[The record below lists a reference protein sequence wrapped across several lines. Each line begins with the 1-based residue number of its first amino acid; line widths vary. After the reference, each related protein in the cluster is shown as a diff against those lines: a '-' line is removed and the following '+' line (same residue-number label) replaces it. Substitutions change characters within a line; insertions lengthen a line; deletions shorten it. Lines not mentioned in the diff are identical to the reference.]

1 MKKIYEAY
9 YSNKISFYVILC
21 IYSEVIFAFCTG
33 FFSSVLSAEIPP
45 PGSPHLVADL
55 SSLGCAIY
63 ISIMTA
69 GIVLLLT
76 PSVWLT
82 VKAVRDRVKAG
93 QIFAIWVCVTAACIL
108 ALILVLNGWS
118 PMSKLAD
125 VLFRLLDD
133 KLHMFVT
140 NFNPL
145 M

>member
-45 PGSPHLVADL
+45 PGSPHLVTDL
-55 SSLGCAIY
+55 SPSGHAIY
-63 ISIMTA
+63 ISIMAA

-76 PSVWLT
+76 PPVWLT

-93 QIFAIWVCVTAACIL
+93 QIFAIWVCVAVACTL
-108 ALILVLNGWS
+108 GLVLDLNGWS

-125 VLFRLLDD
+125 VLLSFLDD
-133 KLHMFVT
+133 KLHIFVT
-140 NFNPL
+140 SFKPL

>member
-33 FFSSVLSAEIPP
+33 FFFSVLFAGIPA
-45 PGSPHLVADL
+45 PGSPHLVTDL
-55 SSLGCAIY
+55 SPSGRAIY
-63 ISIMTA
+63 ISIMTV

-76 PSVWLT
+76 PPVWLT

-108 ALILVLNGWS
+108 AFILVLNGWS

-125 VLFRLLDD
+125 VLLGFLDD
-133 KLHMFVT
+133 KLHIFVT
-140 NFNPL
+140 SFNPL